1 MKVFISHS
9 CHRDAVAGCRRP
21 RVLVA
26 AAIAALIAEI
36 GIFVSGADE
45 PGIAPGGTTGT
56 SAPRSASFSLVATDS
71 STPEPTASTLATQ
84 SPLPPAAAP
93 PRAAPPPPPPSELR
107 LWYGD
112 PSPDG
117 IPAFV
122 AITNNADKP
131 AVGCVYRVVAV
142 AGPATKINYSDS
154 VNFTVTGSAETRI
167 DRHGPA
173 TGTTWHVTITC
184 DNGLSISQD
193 HIY

>member
-1 MKVFISHS
+1 MKAFINHP
-9 CHRDAVAGCRRP
+9 CQHEAAVGHRRI
-21 RVLVA
+21 LVA
-26 AAIAALIAEI
+26 AAFAALIAEA
-36 GIFVSGADE
+36 GFAVSGADQ
-45 PGIAPGGTTGT
+45 PGAAPADTGAT
-56 SAPRSASFSLVATDS
+56 SQPRSASISLVATES
-71 STPEPTASTLATQ
+71 PEPTADTLAPET
-84 SPLPPAAAP
+84 PLSSAAAP
-93 PRAAPPPPPPSELR
+93 PRVVPPPAPPSELR

-131 AVGCVYRVVAV
+131 PVGCVYRAVAV
-142 AGPATKINYSDS
+142 AGPATKINYNDS
-154 VNFTVTGSAETRI
+154 VNFTVTGAAETRI

-184 DNGLSISQD
+184 DNGLTTSQD